1 MTTDRRTVR
10 TTVLVAV
17 LACGLLGTT
26 AVAAAQSSGPDNTE
40 GANHTVVLPDATDH
54 YPGEQNPRNAS
65 QQYWFAGEEGL
76 EDRGA
81 DSGVWVD
88 RVVLTAE
95 WIDYSACERN
105 NVETF
110 GIDRGNNNS
119 GTTVDE
125 EYDTAET
132 TFRDGRVVVEFP
144 DWEEFVGDPPYLAPE
159 DAVVGAYGP
168 SGTDAGCLNVTS
180 EPGWYRVT
188 GYLNGTV
195 ADEDCTDADDP
206 SCEPADKVS
215 VDLETGSNFVY
226 VCECDDESEARD
238 ELGPPPSEPTPT
250 PTATATP
257 TPTATEQTDDDGTP
271 TEQTDAD
278 GSPTETAGGA
288 TGTPADGTAGTSTT
302 TSGSGAG
309 PGLAGTALL
318 FGLLAAVVATVRD
331 PGA

>member
-17 LACGLLGTT
+17 LACGLLCATT
-26 AVAAAQSSGPDNTE
+26 AAAQSSGPDYTE
-40 GANHTVVLPDATDH
+40 EANHTVVLPDTTDH

-76 EDRGA
+76 EARGA
-81 DSGVWVD
+81 ESGIWVD
-88 RVVLTAE
+88 RVVLTAG
-95 WIDYSACERN
+95 WVDYSACERK

-132 TFRDGRVVVEFP
+132 TFRDGEVVVEFP
-144 DWEEFVGDPPYLAPE
+144 DWDDFVGDPPYLAPE

-168 SGTDAGCLNVTS
+168 SGTDTGCLNVTG

-195 ADEDCTDADDP
+195 ADEDCTDRDDP
-206 SCEPADKVS
+206 GCEPADKVS
-215 VDLETGSNFVY
+215 VDLQAGSNFVY
-226 VCECDDESEARD
+226 VCECDNESEARE
-238 ELGPPPSEPTPT
+238 ELGPPPSERTPT
-250 PTATATP
+250 PTATATATKTATP
-257 TPTATEQTDDDGTP
+257 TPTEQMDDDGTP
-271 TEQTDAD
+271 A
-278 GSPTETAGGA
+278 ETADDA
-288 TGTPADGTAGTSTT
+288 TGTPADGTAGTATT

-309 PGLAGTALL
+309 PGLAGPALL